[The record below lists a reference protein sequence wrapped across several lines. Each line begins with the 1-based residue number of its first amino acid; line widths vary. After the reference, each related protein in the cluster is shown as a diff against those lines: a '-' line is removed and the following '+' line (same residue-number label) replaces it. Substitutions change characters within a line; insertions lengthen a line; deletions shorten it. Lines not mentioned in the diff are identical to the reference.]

1 MMELT
6 LDTILYKL
14 RDLQILA
21 EINSERRRT
30 FSGVK
35 HIGYSHS
42 GNGQHLLVGLLSE
55 ALRKTADQNAVYL
68 CVCDIPDYSNQIPA
82 GMHAVFFPLQ
92 YHPDY
97 LFDRVL
103 EVFEELKDWDKALH
117 VSSLEGKGL
126 DYLVQ
131 ISEQQ
136 INNPMLILDTS
147 FNLLEHTHNIPV
159 EYNMFRETI
168 LNGYSPSSAI
178 NHLEVS
184 GLFQQLR
191 ASEQPI
197 IHQAAASDTETN
209 IYFKLAYGGLELGFA
224 VVYCGKHV
232 PDPGYV
238 DLLSLFFDNV
248 NLYFR
253 QYFYPKRA
261 GNFMYEGLLQ
271 NLMSGDV
278 VQLQQIE
285 DQTAYVR
292 DIKPTSI
299 YRLLRIFLP
308 GKTLLPLSFLARE
321 LSMAVPFL
329 KPFIYDSAIYAL
341 REYPSELIAE
351 QGETAEELA
360 TIETVLAKPNL
371 KIAASGVF
379 SAITDLSLAKVQCEA
394 ALRMGDPNSRY
405 LRYEDCKSFHL
416 IEAASSAIPLDHF
429 LSSRYLRLLR
439 YDQENSTELCPLL
452 KCHLSTMLRVSDTA
466 RKLFLHRNTVLNRL
480 QKIEEIL
487 GSDLMD
493 EYVQNELRLSFLV
506 ADYLS
511 EKR

>member
-1 MMELT
+1 MMKLT

-14 RDLQILA
+14 RDLNVLA

-35 HIGYSHS
+35 HIGYTNPKSS
-42 GNGQHLLVGLLSE
+42 QNLLVGFLSE
-55 ALRKTADQNAVYL
+55 AIHTSSDENAVYL
-68 CVCDIPDYSNQIPA
+68 CVRDVPNYTELISSNQHI
-82 GMHAVFFPLQ
+82 VLFERQ

-103 EVFEELKDWDKALH
+103 DVFEELKDWDKALH

-136 INNPMLILDTS
+136 IINPMLILDPS
-147 FNLLEHTHNIPV
+147 FNLLEHTHSIPV
-159 EYNMFRETI
+159 EYDMFRETI

-178 NHLEVS
+178 NHLEDS

-191 ASEQPI
+191 ASDMPI

-232 PDPGYV
+232 PDTGYV
-238 DLLSLFFDNV
+238 DLLSLFFENV

-271 NLMSGDV
+271 NLMSGDAV
-278 VQLQQIE
+278 SLQQVE
-285 DQTAYVR
+285 DQSAYVR
-292 DIKPTSI
+292 DINPNGI
-299 YRLLRIFLP
+299 YRLLRISFP

-321 LSMAVPFL
+321 LSMAAHFL
-329 KPFIYDSAIYAL
+329 KPFIYDGAIYAL
-341 REYPSELIAE
+341 REYPSEYGAE
-351 QGETAEELA
+351 QGEAAEELA
-360 TIETVLAKPNL
+360 TIEAVLSKPDL

-379 SAITDLSLAKVQCEA
+379 FSITDLSMAKIQCEA
-394 ALRMGDPNSRY
+394 ALRLGGSSSRY
-405 LRYEDCKSFHL
+405 LRYDDYRAAHL
-416 IEAASSAIPLDHF
+416 LEAASQTLPLEHF

-439 YDQENSTELCPLL
+439 YDQENGTDLCTLL
-452 KCHLSTMLRVSDTA
+452 KCHLSTMMRVSDTA

-480 QKIEEIL
+480 QKIEEII
-487 GSDLMD
+487 GADLFD
-493 EYVQNELRLSFLV
+493 ECVLSELQLSFLV
-506 ADYLS
+506 ADHLKES
-511 EKR
+511 L

>member
-35 HIGYSHS
+35 HIGYSNS
-42 GNGQHLLVGLLSE
+42 KSNRNLLVGTLDE
-55 ALRKTADQNAVYL
+55 ALRAAPEESAVYL
-68 CVCDIPDYSNQIPA
+68 CVCDNSISRKSLSSNRHI
-82 GMHAVFFPLQ
+82 VIFDRQ

-103 EVFEELKDWDKALH
+103 DVFEELKDWDKALH

-126 DYLVQ
+126 DHLVQ

-136 INNPMLILDTS
+136 IVNPMLILDPS
-147 FNLLEHTHNIPV
+147 FNLLEHTHSIPV
-159 EYNMFRETI
+159 EYGMFRETI
-168 LNGYSPSSAI
+168 INGYSPSSAI
-178 NHLEVS
+178 NHLEAS

-191 ASEQPI
+191 ASDRPI
-197 IHQAAASDTETN
+197 IHRSAASVAETC

-224 VVYCGKHV
+224 VVYCGMHT
-232 PDPGYV
+232 PTPGYV
-238 DLLSLFFDNV
+238 DLLSLFFENV

-271 NLMSGDV
+271 NLMSSEV
-278 VQLQQIE
+278 VSLQQIE
-285 DQTAYVR
+285 DQSAYVR

-308 GKTLLPLSFLARE
+308 GKTVLPLSFLARE
-321 LSMAVPFL
+321 LSMATHLL
-329 KPFIYDSAIYAL
+329 KPFIYDGTIYAL
-341 REYPSELIAE
+341 REYPSEFAAE
-351 QGETAEELA
+351 QGDAAEDLA
-360 TIETVLAKPNL
+360 TIETVLSKPDL
-371 KIAASGVF
+371 KIAASSVF
-379 SAITDLSLAKVQCEA
+379 FSITDLSMAKIQCEA
-394 ALRMGDPNSRY
+394 ALRLSGSSSRY
-405 LRYEDCKSFHL
+405 LRYDDCKAAHL
-416 IEAASSAIPLDHF
+416 LEAASQTLPLEQF
-429 LSSRYLRLLR
+429 LSGRYLRLLR
-439 YDQENSTELCPLL
+439 YDQKNGTELCPLL
-452 KCHLSTMLRVSDTA
+452 KCHLSTMMRVSDTA

-480 QKIEEIL
+480 QKIEEII
-487 GSDLMD
+487 GADLFD
-493 EYVQNELRLSFLV
+493 ECVLSELQLSFLA
-506 ADYLS
+506 ADYLENHS
-511 EKR
+511 